1 MHHAGPGARLQ
12 VARSVWAPDTLRMC
26 ATKPA
31 TGSPTAPRPPYGL
44 ARKEFRLS
52 RRRHVDRGLIAQV
65 GLAVMLG
72 TGCQTAPPN
81 PEAELRAELA
91 LVQGE
96 GSRVE
101 VTFLRDD
108 RHLLLLIDSPEV
120 RTLPDS
126 AARAHAAAMAEVVSR
141 QYLRAEALDSITVKL
156 VEFLPGAGASWC
168 ARYTVT
174 YGSRVEEGMFP
185 PRLTRAHD
193 GTGAGAEV
201 CDLVI
206 RGPRPDQ
213 PWATAGL
220 TPTAPRT
227 PAESAPPP
235 AASDRRRPR

>member
-1 MHHAGPGARLQ
+1 
-12 VARSVWAPDTLRMC
+12 MC

-52 RRRHVDRGLIAQV
+52 SGRHVDRGLIAQV

-72 TGCQTAPPN
+72 TGCQ
-81 PEAELRAELA
+81 
-91 LVQGE
+91 
-96 GSRVE
+96 
-101 VTFLRDD
+101 
-108 RHLLLLIDSPEV
+108 
-120 RTLPDS
+120 
-126 AARAHAAAMAEVVSR
+126 AAAMAEVVSR

-156 VEFLPGAGASWC
+156 VEFLPDAGASWC

-185 PRLTRAHD
+185 PRLTLAYD
-193 GTGAGAEV
+193 GIGAGAEA

-213 PWATAGL
+213 P
-220 TPTAPRT
+220 
-227 PAESAPPP
+227 
-235 AASDRRRPR
+235 